1 MAIALYEYVVSIV
14 KKYNPNHGANGQ
26 FASGGAGAGAGA
38 PMRTDGA
45 AALHRNLTPK
55 LDAINS
61 KIDALPK
68 EPKIAGDIAQAKVH
82 LSAAAKSPTPK
93 GSGQAIMNAHQAL
106 DNAANRVVGR
116 QTPLAFQIKDIRQE
130 AKFLGEALM
139 RPQDKNE

>member
-14 KKYNPNHGANGQ
+14 KKYNTNHGANGQ
-26 FASGGAGAGAGA
+26 FASGGSGASA

-82 LSAAAKSPTPK
+82 LSAAAKAPTPK
-93 GSGQAIMNAHQAL
+93 GSGQAILNAHQAL
-106 DNAANRVVGR
+106 DSAANKVVGK

-139 RPQDKNE
+139 RP

>member
-26 FASGGAGAGAGA
+26 FASGGSGASA

-82 LSAAAKSPTPK
+82 LSAAAKAPTPK
-93 GSGQAIMNAHQAL
+93 GSGQAILNAHQAL
-106 DNAANRVVGR
+106 DSAANKVVGR

-139 RPQDKNE
+139 RP